1 MDPLALVILGL
12 APALFGLLLFAGANR
27 HRPDPLALVLRTFLL
42 GLLAAL
48 PIVLVEA
55 LIIRS
60 DAPRGPY
67 AYDHLVFL
75 LPVVIP
81 AFLEELA
88 KFLVVRVSLGDSPY
102 LDEPLRGLVYASA
115 SALGFAALEN
125 LDALRSHGL
134 DALTPALFL
143 DTFGHVATAALWGY
157 GLGADRLA
165 RAESRPVRGFAILG
179 LVAALALHAT
189 YESAA
194 LQSRDDIAF
203 AAFLGATILCIL
215 LFVRANRTSIH
226 RGRRGALQVRCPA
239 CAALSPLGKRFC
251 AACGGSLPRRADP
264 LCGACQ
270 HPVARS
276 AAFCTHCGAKQD
288 LAE

>member
-1 MDPLALVILGL
+1 MDPLAFIAIGF
-12 APALFGLLLFAGANR
+12 APGIFWLWIAVRANR
-27 HRPDPLALVLRTFLL
+27 QRPDPLALVIRTFLL

-48 PIVLVEA
+48 PIVFVESLIEGSSHPSHPSFQDILVTSFAVAGLVEET
-55 LIIRS
+55 
-60 DAPRGPY
+60 GKY
-67 AYDHLVFL
+67 
-75 LPVVIP
+75 
-81 AFLEELA
+81 
-88 KFLVVRVSLGDSPY
+88 LVVRLSLGDSPY
-102 LDEPLRGLVYASA
+102 LDEPLRGLVYSA
-115 SALGFAALEN
+115 AAALGFASIEN
-125 LDALRSHGL
+125 VGYMLGFGVEVIGPRAILATL
-134 DALTPALFL
+134 
-143 DTFGHVATAALWGY
+143 GHVAFSALWGY

-165 RAESRPVRGFAILG
+165 RADSRPVRGFAFLG
-179 LVAALALHAT
+179 LIAAIATHGLYDVGAFTERVDLLATTFLAAT
-189 YESAA
+189 
-194 LQSRDDIAF
+194 
-203 AAFLGATILCIL
+203 GLCIL

-251 AACGGSLPRRADP
+251 AACGGPLPRDADP